1 MLLNYKKNKSKIDW
15 TKLCFNFY
23 CCNMINLTNIHL
35 FEEYINW
42 SALSKNPNAIDIL
55 ENNLDKIDWCNLSEN
70 RSAIHLLKNNQDKI
84 DWYKLSK
91 NYSIFKL
98 ESIPNTL

>member
-1 MLLNYKKNKSKIDW
+1 
-15 TKLCFNFY
+15 
-23 CCNMINLTNIHL
+23 MINLTNIHL
-35 FEEYINW
+35 FKKHINW
-42 SALSKNPNAIDIL
+42 SALSKNPNAIDLL
-55 ENNLDKIDWCNLSEN
+55 EQNQDKIDWCNLSEN